1 MTQCILETYSCE
13 AFLRNNIILHFYCPL
28 NFSALAIFTPCRFIL
43 LRNWYSTSLISFFS
57 FSIINFFGIP
67 SSSPW
72 IRIIHH
78 GPSFVPNSLSFTWDD
93 RVMNDFLVKIEMRW
107 CYFGPIINICSILC
121 LRVRTINSMKVA
133 ETAVHEQIHFE
144 ELLVFYFHQLLVF

>member
-1 MTQCILETYSCE
+1 L
-13 AFLRNNIILHFYCPL
+13 
-28 NFSALAIFTPCRFIL
+28 
-43 LRNWYSTSLISFFS
+43 
-57 FSIINFFGIP
+57 FGIP

-107 CYFGPIINICSILC
+107 CYFGPIINIFSILC
-121 LRVRTINSMKVA
+121 LRVGTINSMKVA